1 MSNLRENS
9 ITRLQKKFP
18 HWSRQQ
24 CEAQA
29 DVLIKEV
36 RASQQPT
43 DESELKRKV
52 KKQAGL

>member
-1 MSNLRENS
+1 MSKVRENS
-9 ITRLQKKFP
+9 IARLQQKFP
-18 HWSRQQ
+18 QWSRQQ

-43 DESELKRKV
+43 DESELKRRIKR
-52 KKQAGL
+52 KAGL